1 VSPPEVDPAG
11 GFAGAP
17 GTAAVSARDSPLSR
31 TFRAFTYRDYR
42 LLWAGAFLSSVGTWM
57 QEVAQ
62 NWLILTMTGSAFL
75 LGLDA
80 FLGDAPFLAFSLF
93 GGVLADR
100 MDRRRILL
108 LSQLVQLSSAFLLAG
123 LILGGAIQV
132 WIILTLSFVVGLAQ
146 SFGGPAYQALV
157 PTLVDKKDLGNA
169 VALNSI
175 QFNLARVV
183 GPVLAGIAFYKL
195 GAAACFG
202 LNGLSFLAV
211 IAALLALKRGALSKG
226 AGKPEPMLE
235 SLKAGL
241 RAVRDDKA
249 LRGLI
254 GLSFVGSFCAMPLV
268 TFLPVFAREVFH
280 RDAKGYSALLAAFGI
295 GAVLG
300 AIAVA
305 GVGHVRRK
313 GILAVAMQMTFGA
326 LMLAF
331 ALSRAIVLSYAILF
345 FAGAALMVVFA
356 MFMTLVQ
363 SNVEDGLRGR
373 VVSVYSLAFR
383 GAMPLGNLVAG
394 FLAAFL
400 TAPRVLMLDG
410 LVLLSVGSVVLL
422 RHSRAGVTSL

>member
-1 VSPPEVDPAG
+1 VSPPEVNPAG
-11 GFAGAP
+11 GIASATGV
-17 GTAAVSARDSPLSR
+17 AAVPARSSPFLR

-42 LLWAGAFLSSVGTWM
+42 LLWAGAFTSSVGTWM

-100 MDRRRILL
+100 VDRRRILL
-108 LSQLVQLSSAFLLAG
+108 LSQVVQLSTAFLLAG
-123 LILGGAIQV
+123 LIWGGAIHV
-132 WIILTLSFVVGLAQ
+132 WIILTLSFVVGFAQ

-157 PTLVDKKDLGNA
+157 PTLVDREDLGNA

-175 QFNLARVV
+175 QFNLARVI

-211 IAALLALKRGALSKG
+211 IAALLALKRGAANKG
-226 AGKPEPMLE
+226 AGKPEPVLE

-241 RAVRDDKA
+241 RAVRDA
-249 LRGLI
+249 RPLRGVI
-254 GLSFVGSFCAMPLV
+254 ALSFVGSFCAMPLV

-280 RDAKGYSALLAAFGI
+280 RDAKGYSGLLAAFGI

-305 GVGHVRRK
+305 GFGHVRRK
-313 GILAVAMQMTFGA
+313 GVLAVAMQVAFGA
-326 LMLAF
+326 LMVAF
-331 ALSRAIVLSYAILF
+331 ALSRTAALSYAILF

-363 SNVEDGLRGR
+363 SNVEDHLRGR

-394 FLAAFL
+394 FLATFL

-410 LVLLSVGSVVLL
+410 LVLVTVGSAVLL
-422 RHSRAGVTSL
+422 RHSRTGVTSL

>member
-17 GTAAVSARDSPLSR
+17 GAAAVSAPDSPFSR

-100 MDRRRILL
+100 VDRRRILL

-211 IAALLALKRGALSKG
+211 IAALLALKRGALDKG
-226 AGKPEPMLE
+226 VGKPEPMLE

-268 TFLPVFAREVFH
+268 TFLPVFAQKVFH

-313 GILAVAMQMTFGA
+313 GILAVAMQMTFGG

-363 SNVEDGLRGR
+363 SNVEDRLRGR

-394 FLAAFL
+394 FLAALL

-422 RHSRAGVTSL
+422 RHSRDGVTSL